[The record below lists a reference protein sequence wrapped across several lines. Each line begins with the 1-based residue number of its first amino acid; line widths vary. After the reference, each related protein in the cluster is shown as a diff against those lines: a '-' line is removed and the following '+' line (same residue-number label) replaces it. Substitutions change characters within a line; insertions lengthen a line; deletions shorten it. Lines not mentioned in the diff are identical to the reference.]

1 MDARIERH
9 AETLID
15 HSARVEPE
23 DMVQIV
29 ASPCAEELVIA
40 LYERLGEVG
49 ARPRLSWLNSRA
61 NQAYLQGL
69 DPDDVATAEHAL
81 AAMEETDVHI
91 VIQGHENT
99 AEHSDTP
106 AEVGQ
111 AVARA
116 GAPIRDALPDR
127 DVLTQYPAPGDAQQA
142 EMSTTAYEEFVW
154 SAINQ
159 DWEDQQA
166 FQEQVVDRL
175 DPASDVHLTS
185 GDTTDL
191 TLSVEGMNAINGH
204 GRGNL
209 PDGEVF
215 TAPVVDSVDGT
226 VQFDYPV
233 QYMGRRI
240 EDVSLTFER
249 GEVVDYRA
257 TTNEETLTEL
267 LETDKGARQL
277 GEFGIG
283 MNRDI
288 DRFIHNILFDEK
300 MAGTIHL
307 ALGSASDRAAPD
319 GGNESAV
326 HVDMLIDMTKDAMLT
341 IDGEVVQRDGT
352 FVFEEG
358 SFA

>member
-1 MDARIERH
+1 MDDRIEQH
-9 AETLID
+9 AKTLVD
-15 HSARVEPE
+15 HAARVEPG

-29 ASPCAEELVIA
+29 APPCAEELVIA
-40 LYERLGEVG
+40 LYERLGDVG
-49 ARPRLSWLNSRA
+49 AHPRLSWLNSRA
-61 NQAYLQGL
+61 NQAYLQRL

-106 AEVGQ
+106 AEVSQ
-111 AVARA
+111 AIAQA
-116 GAPIRDALPDR
+116 SAPIQDALPDR

-142 EMSTTAYEEFVW
+142 EMSTRAYEEFVW

-159 DWEDQQA
+159 EWDDQQA
-166 FQEQVVDRL
+166 FQEQLVDRL

-215 TAPVVDSVDGT
+215 TAPIVDSVDGT

-233 QYMGRRI
+233 QYAGREI
-240 EDVSLTFER
+240 EGISLTFEH
-249 GEVVDYRA
+249 GEVVDYHA
-257 TTNEETLTEL
+257 TRNEKTLTEL
-267 LETDKGARQL
+267 LDTDSGARRL

-288 DRFIHNILFDEK
+288 DRFVNNILFDEK
-300 MAGTIHL
+300 MAGTVHL
-307 ALGSASDRAAPD
+307 ALGSASDRAAPE
-319 GGNESAV
+319 GGNESTV
-326 HVDMLIDMTKDAMLT
+326 HVDMLIDMTQDALLT
-341 IDGEVVQRDGT
+341 IDGEIVQRDGT
-352 FVFEEG
+352 FVFEEECK
-358 SFA
+358 A